1 MYEVMPYGGWTRTP
15 EEIKKAKQ
23 FWYRWKL
30 HSKRLWSAT
39 KYGGLDLDILID
51 FLINRKLTFS

>member
-15 EEIKKAKQ
+15 KEIKKAKK

-30 HSKRLWSAT
+30 HSKRFWYAT
-39 KYGGLDLDILID
+39 KYGALDLEIFFD
-51 FLINRKLTFS
+51 FLINRRITFS

>member
-1 MYEVMPYGGWTRTP
+1 MPYGGWTRTP
-15 EEIKKAKQ
+15 EEIKKAKK

-39 KYGGLDLDILID
+39 KLGVWDWEIFFD
-51 FLINRKLTFS
+51 FLINRKLTFR